1 MAKEKLTERISYR
14 LGGEEHRHIQRLA
27 AGKNLTP
34 DEWCREIV
42 REKLAAIRAQASQGL
57 ASSTRQMVANADRV
71 AAQSQAQARP
81 AEPPAAPS
89 QPPGQVLTRGERI
102 LFEELVRLRWM
113 VETGMQMHLRG
124 GGVGIDKWNY
134 LVDQVNKIGAG
145 KATEM
150 VNDWLVKYGVK
161 PRT

>member
-1 MAKEKLTERISYR
+1 MPKEKLTGRVSYR
-14 LGGEEHRHIQRLA
+14 LEGEELKQVRRLA
-27 AGKNLTP
+27 AGKNLSP
-34 DEWCREIV
+34 NDWCREIV

-57 ASSTRQMVANADRV
+57 ASSTRQMVAHADRV
-71 AAQSQAQARP
+71 VAQTQARP
-81 AEPPAAPS
+81 AETAAPS

-145 KATEM
+145 KAKEM
-150 VNDWLVKYGVK
+150 VDEWLVKYGVK